1 MKIKMPL
8 FEKTNKKNEKLP
20 DWGFSIKDGDKWINP
35 VSGYNMTSKA
45 GKKYISLS
53 IDIEE
58 LQKYIKIAPAQNR
71 KFN

>member
-8 FEKTNKKNEKLP
+8 FEKTNKRSENTP
-20 DWGFSIKDGDKWINP
+20 DWGFSTKDGDKWINP

-45 GKKYISLS
+45 GKKYTSLT
-53 IDIEE
+53 IDIDSLHE
-58 LQKYIKIAPAQNR
+58 YIKITNAQNK